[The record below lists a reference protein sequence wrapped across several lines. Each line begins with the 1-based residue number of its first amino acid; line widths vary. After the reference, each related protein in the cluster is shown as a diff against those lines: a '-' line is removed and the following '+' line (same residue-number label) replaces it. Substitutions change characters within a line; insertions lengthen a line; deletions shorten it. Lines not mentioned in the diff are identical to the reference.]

1 MTAGGYDTTAG
12 HRLLIGDPRVCKVDT
27 PGREKRYALVLVLDR
42 SGSMRNGEPPKI
54 EVATKALARFA
65 VAAEGLGIDVAIV
78 DFIDSHARLVKP
90 FSVETRHIQATLLN
104 TDCGGGTPLADAL
117 ELASQLVED
126 HRDEPLIVAV
136 TDGEPSSVDDVIEQ
150 IRASPA
156 PICSLTIATDTQAGN
171 LSAAASELATYY
183 EREATIYD
191 GDQLD
196 DRLDQ
201 FASLLVGF

>member
-1 MTAGGYDTTAG
+1 
-12 HRLLIGDPRVCKVDT
+12 
-27 PGREKRYALVLVLDR
+27 
-42 SGSMRNGEPPKI
+42 
-54 EVATKALARFA
+54 
-65 VAAEGLGIDVAIV
+65 
-78 DFIDSHARLVKP
+78 
-90 FSVETRHIQATLLN
+90 
-104 TDCGGGTPLADAL
+104 LADAL

-171 LSAAASELATYY
+171 LSADASELATYY